1 MVSEISFIPRIDWTD
16 RVQASWQAPKE
27 FEIWATNK
35 PIPTA
40 MDQIMNPTMWQKL
53 AQVSDVRYDRESNY
67 QAGTLID
74 MGQRGPYFTY
84 GIYMKRVDSVYDH
97 VAISRVTFFQSY
109 ECHP

>member
-40 MDQIMNPTMWQKL
+40 MDQIMNSTMWQKL
-53 AQVSDVRYDRESNY
+53 AHASDVQYERESNY
-67 QAGTLID
+67 QGGTSID
-74 MGQRGPYFTY
+74 MGQRGLFFTY
-84 GIYMKRVDSVYDH
+84 GIYMKKVDSVYDH
-97 VAISRVTFFQSY
+97 VAISKVTFFQSY